1 MVVMPL
7 DEHVDEEPI
16 SDTEGQTLLWLI
28 AVFYVAMAAVFYT
41 CVFFA
46 LKAYSALVGT
56 KGP

>member
-1 MVVMPL
+1 MPL